1 LKYAKFQQT
10 IILLLIVVI
19 VGMSVAMLLQK
30 TDKVE
35 AVGHVLMLVV
45 IAASLN
51 WGYKG
56 GLPAFAGCIILYAA
70 LRLSFQGDIST
81 GAAWELIA
89 AKFITY
95 GALTLICCYM
105 RNHLRYF
112 FVKLEHHDF
121 IDDETQI
128 GNKRFLLKE
137 LTSRINENERYEVPF
152 SLVAFTIDPQFLERT
167 QGVKG
172 TNILRD
178 ISTSILKNDTR
189 SVDELARMDNR
200 LVVILPC
207 VRRDGADICCKR
219 LEVKMKRYLESH
231 LVNGELDQTLDSCIM
246 EYPDDR
252 VDIESMVNAI
262 RVDVE
267 GEGDK
272 KPGGVM
278 TSLRR

>member
-1 LKYAKFQQT
+1 MKYAKFEQI
-10 IILLLIVVI
+10 IILLLIIVI

-35 AVGHVLMLVV
+35 AVGNVLMLVV
-45 IAASLN
+45 IAVSLN
-51 WGYKG
+51 WGFKG
-56 GLPAFAGCIILYAA
+56 GIPAFAACFVLYTV
-70 LRLSFQGDIST
+70 LRLSFQGGIST

-89 AKFITY
+89 AKFIIY
-95 GALTLICCYM
+95 GVLTLICCYM
-105 RNHLRYF
+105 RTHLRYF

-152 SLVAFTIDPQFLERT
+152 SLVAFTIDPELLEKI

-172 TNILRD
+172 ASILRD

-207 VRRDGADICCKR
+207 VRRDGADVCCKR
-219 LEVKMKRYLESH
+219 LEEKMKRYLESH
-231 LVNGELDQTLDSCIM
+231 ITNGEFVQTLDARIM

-262 RVDVE
+262 RIDVE
-267 GEGDK
+267 RDK
-272 KPGGVM
+272 KPGGLM
-278 TSLRR
+278 TSLRH